1 MDLEMIR
8 KLKECCEREYKL
20 RISVYP
26 KLIATGKM
34 TKEKADEEIRLMKL
48 CAMSFDKILQGNA
61 PKIQQQ
67 LFNIEDYQKRKSMY
81 DYE

>member
-1 MDLEMIR
+1 MNLDTIK

-48 CAMSFDKILQGNA
+48 CAMCFDKIFQGNA
-61 PKIQQQ
+61 PQIQQQ
-67 LFNIEDYQKRKSMY
+67 LFNVQQYEKRKSMY
-81 DYE
+81 DYD